1 MSVRDR
7 VGSNFAETAK
17 YFLVATYFLEF
28 QKFEFRAGQYI
39 FFGNQWKCLI
49 NGIYSIII
57 EHMSVSEEEQD
68 NLNLE
73 ELRHD
78 FDREFAEF
86 IQILTEEEKKIN
98 NILEKMLP

>member
-1 MSVRDR
+1 
-7 VGSNFAETAK
+7 
-17 YFLVATYFLEF
+17 
-28 QKFEFRAGQYI
+28 
-39 FFGNQWKCLI
+39 
-49 NGIYSIII
+49 
-57 EHMSVSEEEQD
+57 MSVSEEEQD